1 MNIRWKFITPRS
13 SWQGRFYEHLIGVVK
28 SSSNKAILN
37 RKLSF
42 VELQT
47 ILCEICCLVNL
58 IPLTYVSE
66 SIEDEALSPNHLVY
80 GRNIVIAPPLND
92 FMDDVPYLES
102 DALRAEYTRLS
113 SVLRRS
119 EMWVESY
126 LTSLRERHYG
136 NQPITVQNCP
146 LKIGDLVLV
155 DLDDSYHN
163 LWPMGRI
170 VEPFPGSD
178 GQVRSCKIQARGT
191 LYERALTKVVPLELS
206 ASESCFAE
214 SRVAEPNIPLL
225 QNPTKRAGLAVQAN
239 RKVLIGKNLM

>member
-1 MNIRWKFITPRS
+1 MHLELLHSLTTSEFVLALRRFSASHSVPDCLISNHGTNFRGCENFLRRIQDEPEVQNHLKGVNIKWKFITPRS
-13 SWQGRFYEHLIGVVK
+13 PWQGGFYERLIGVVK
-28 SSSNKAILN
+28 SSLNKAILN

-47 ILCEICCLVNL
+47 ILCEICCLVNSR
-58 IPLTYVSE
+58 PLTYMPE
-66 SIEDEALSPNHLVY
+66 SIEDEALTPNHLVY

-113 SVLRRS
+113 SVLRRF
-119 EMWVESY
+119 EKMWVESY

-146 LKIGDLVLV
+146 LKIGNLVLV
-155 DLDDSYHN
+155 DLDDSHRN

-170 VEPFPGSD
+170 VELFPGSD
-178 GQVRSCKIQARGT
+178 GIVRSCKI
-191 LYERALTKVVPLELS
+191 
-206 ASESCFAE
+206 
-214 SRVAEPNIPLL
+214 
-225 QNPTKRAGLAVQAN
+225 
-239 RKVLIGKNLM
+239 